1 MTGLGVTAGAGAV
14 DALVLGLLC
23 SAASL
28 PWCLSGASARLG
40 AVGSLRVAWI
50 GEARTVS
57 ESSVARGAPVDLLVV
72 LALLDVALGSGAS
85 VTRALVTVGTAVGG
99 DDGHALGT
107 VAAALSLGA
116 DWHGAWAQAPP
127 VLRPAEECLRGS
139 WTVGSAAGP
148 ALRAAAAQIRRR
160 RRRESR
166 EAAGRL
172 SVQLVLP
179 LGLCFLPACVLL
191 GLAPLIVSLAAD
203 LGG

>member
-28 PWCLSGASARLG
+28 PWCLSGASSRLG
-40 AVGSLRVAWI
+40 AVGSPRV
-50 GEARTVS
+50 GEARAVS

-99 DDGHALGT
+99 VDGHALGT

-127 VLRPAEECLRGS
+127 ALRPAEECLRGS

-191 GLAPLIVSLAAD
+191 GLAPLVVSLAAD
-203 LGG
+203 LRG